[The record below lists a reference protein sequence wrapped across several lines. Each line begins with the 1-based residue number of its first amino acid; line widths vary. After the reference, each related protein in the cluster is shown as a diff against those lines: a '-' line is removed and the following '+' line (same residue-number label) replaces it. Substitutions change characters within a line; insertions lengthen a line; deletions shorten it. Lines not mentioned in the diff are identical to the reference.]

1 MTGPPIEIGMFYTMA
16 VWVVRPG
23 NEDAFIEAWASFA
36 RWTAET
42 QPGALT
48 GVLLRDAENPAR
60 FVSLGPWRDRQS
72 AMDWRSTEQFRD
84 SFARFRE
91 LCSAIEPQS
100 LISVA
105 TSQTAP

>member
-1 MTGPPIEIGMFYTMA
+1 MTEPPIEIGMFYTMA

-48 GVLLRDAENPAR
+48 GVLLRDAETPNR
-60 FVSLGPWRDRQS
+60 FISFGPWRDRQS
-72 AMDWRSTEQFRD
+72 AMAWRASPQFRE

-91 LCSAIEPQS
+91 LCSEIVPES
-100 LISVA
+100 LSCVA
-105 TSQTAP
+105 TSQSTA